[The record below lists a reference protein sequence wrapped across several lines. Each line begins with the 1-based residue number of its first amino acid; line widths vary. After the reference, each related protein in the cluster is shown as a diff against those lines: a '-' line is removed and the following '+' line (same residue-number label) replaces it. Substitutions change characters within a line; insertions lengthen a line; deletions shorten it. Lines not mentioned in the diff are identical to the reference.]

1 MSFSDCLARSSCW
14 NFSTKYYELF
24 ESYENENKNL
34 QQTKTSMIWSD
45 NCYKLSQNKERK
57 V

>member
-1 MSFSDCLARSSCW
+1 MSFSDRLARSSCR
-14 NFSTKYYELF
+14 NVSTKYYELF
-24 ESYENENKNL
+24 ESYENENKN
-34 QQTKTSMIWSD
+34 QHIKTSMIWSD